1 MFSAAASGFGTHN
14 GELPATNVSGDNTHE
29 GGGEISN
36 QQTVTGR
43 ISVIVIDTLPNGN
56 LVVEGVRVVSYS
68 GETQYMVL
76 RGIVRIYDIE
86 VDNTILSSEI
96 ADARVEFISEGSL
109 TENQRKGWFVKIN
122 NLLNPF

>member
-1 MFSAAASGFGTHN
+1 M
-14 GELPATNVSGDNTHE
+14 SGDNTHE